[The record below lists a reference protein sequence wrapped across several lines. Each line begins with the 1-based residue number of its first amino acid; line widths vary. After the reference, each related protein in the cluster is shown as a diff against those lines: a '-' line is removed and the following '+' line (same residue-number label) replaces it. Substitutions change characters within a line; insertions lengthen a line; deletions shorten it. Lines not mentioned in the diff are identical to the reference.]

1 MKAADYTLSACF
13 HADSLPFGAP
23 EHAAKAWGVLRRE
36 PLAHRG
42 RDAATICATGI
53 NCPPCAPL

>member
-1 MKAADYTLSACF
+1 MKATDYTLSACF

-36 PLAHRG
+36 PLHI
-42 RDAATICATGI
+42 AAGMLQRFARLG
-53 NCPPCAPL
+53 